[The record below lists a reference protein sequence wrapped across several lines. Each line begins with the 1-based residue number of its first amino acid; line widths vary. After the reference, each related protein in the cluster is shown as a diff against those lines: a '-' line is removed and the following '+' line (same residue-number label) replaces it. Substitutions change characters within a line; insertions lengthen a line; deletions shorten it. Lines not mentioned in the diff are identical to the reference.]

1 MTYRHNGAYT
11 AAGQVRINDVAGADL
26 LVEVN
31 TGGTLAADFAVRLT
45 NTTLASMTATDFV
58 L

>member
-1 MTYRHNGAYT
+1 
-11 AAGQVRINDVAGADL
+11 VRINDVAGAEV

-31 TGGTLAADFAVRLT
+31 TAADEQIRLT
-45 NTTLASMTATDFV
+45 ATTLASMNAADFF